1 MRQEKSWTNEEDKY
15 LQDNFMQMTDKEL
28 AHKLKRSAKA
38 VGNRRSVLFLLRGGK
53 EYVMYRDDEFVTSGT
68 AKEIAAERGIKLSTF
83 YSYISS
89 DVTRFHISEMEEY
102 P

>member
-15 LQDNFMQMTDKEL
+15 LQDNYLQMTDKEL
-28 AHKLKRSAKA
+28 AHELKRTEKA

-53 EYVMYRDDEFVTSGT
+53 EYVMYRDDEFIASGT

-83 YSYISS
+83 YGYINN
-89 DVTRFHISEMEEY
+89 DLTRFNISEMGE
-102 P
+102 